1 MVACYEASPTD
12 ADTDLLFHALA
23 DPTRRDIVRR
33 SLHADHSVS
42 ELAGRYSM
50 SFAAVQKHVAIL
62 ERAQLVTK
70 RHHGR
75 ERIVCGR
82 IETARKVNRLLD
94 ELEDIW
100 RVRMRRF
107 GEVLLSDETDSAPTH
122 LDHQPDHQPDHQQ
135 GDPR

>member
-1 MVACYEASPTD
+1 MTAVRTLSNVAPLASKSARQLRVVQASTTPVANPT
-12 ADTDLLFHALA
+12 
-23 DPTRRDIVRR
+23 
-33 SLHADHSVS
+33 
-42 ELAGRYSM
+42 
-50 SFAAVQKHVAIL
+50 VQNQHVAIL

-100 RVRMRRF
+100 RVRMQRF